1 MPKPETRADRFKSVV
16 LAVFLIGVVLYF
28 ALTSIPSAERP
39 SLQTPGPTS
48 STTSTHGSGN
58 T

>member
-1 MPKPETRADRFKSVV
+1 MPKSETRADRIKSVI

-39 SLQTPGPTS
+39 SLRTPGPTP
-48 STTSTHGSGN
+48 TTSATGSN

>member
-1 MPKPETRADRFKSVV
+1 MPKSETRADRIKSVV
-16 LAVFLIGVVLYF
+16 LAVFLIGIVLYF

-39 SLQTPGPTS
+39 SLRTPGPTPSS
-48 STTSTHGSGN
+48 STTGTVGN

>member
-1 MPKPETRADRFKSVV
+1 VPKSETRAERIKSAI

-28 ALTSIPSAERP
+28 ALTAIPSAERP
-39 SLQTPGPTS
+39 SLHTPGPTPS
-48 STTSTHGSGN
+48 TSTTGGASN

>member
-1 MPKPETRADRFKSVV
+1 MPKSETRADRIKSVI

-28 ALTSIPSAERP
+28 ALTAIPSAERP
-39 SLQTPGPTS
+39 SLRTPAPTPS
-48 STTSTHGSGN
+48 STRTVGN

>member
-1 MPKPETRADRFKSVV
+1 VPKSETRADRIKSVV

-28 ALTSIPSAERP
+28 ALTSIPSAQRP
-39 SLQTPGPTS
+39 SLRTPSPTP
-48 STTSTHGSGN
+48 STTTTHGAGN